1 MDTASRRSLKNSL
14 ADILRLVCPRC
25 RQGRVFRGWIIVNE
39 RCPVCNLKF
48 EREQG
53 YFIGALYVSYLLGI
67 PIVAAL
73 MLVYWWLTSWRL
85 ETLLL
90 AAFLTFQLF
99 VPIVLRFAKVVWMYA
114 DRAFDPEK

>member
-1 MDTASRRSLKNSL
+1 M
-14 ADILRLVCPRC
+14 LRLVCPRC
-25 RQGRVFRGWIIVNE
+25 RQGRVFRGWITVNE

-67 PIVAAL
+67 PIVGAL
-73 MLVYWWLTSWRL
+73 MLIYWWLTPWHL

-99 VPIVLRFAKVVWMYA
+99 VPVVLRFAKVVWMYA

>member
-1 MDTASRRSLKNSL
+1 
-14 ADILRLVCPRC
+14 
-25 RQGRVFRGWIIVNE
+25 VFRGWITVND
-39 RCPVCNLKF
+39 RCPVCGLKF

-67 PIVAAL
+67 PIVGAL
-73 MLVYWWLTSWRL
+73 MLVYWWLTPWRL

-99 VPIVLRFAKVVWMYA
+99 VPLVLRFAKVVWMYA

>member
-1 MDTASRRSLKNSL
+1 MNKNRKRTREKQK
-14 ADILRLVCPRC
+14 AETTNPIT
-25 RQGRVFRGWIIVNE
+25 
-39 RCPVCNLKF
+39 RCPVCGLKF

-67 PIVAAL
+67 PIVGAL
-73 MLVYWWLTSWRL
+73 MLVYWWLTPWRL

-99 VPIVLRFAKVVWMYA
+99 VPVVLRFAKVVWMYA